1 VNKNEDELKRLFEDF
16 NRDQLSERFNADER
30 VQIRAFFKKDGPADQ
45 LNEAL
50 EERRRTKWLLKLL
63 GMFLLAAPAVAA
75 VGQGFSKISEWIVAW
90 IRGQ

>member
-1 VNKNEDELKRLFEDF
+1 VNKNEDDLKKLFEDF

-75 VGQGFSKISEWIVAW
+75 VGQGFSKLVEW